1 MYSIREFENFCQEKY
16 YSLCNEYPVMFDVD
30 DEIGTFVSFKYENS
44 FLRDIDSV
52 ERIIYTNYPNIK
64 IFLHLGKGSSGWGIQ
79 TRGEGYFPNFDSA
92 FNDAGVTEEMLQKRP
107 IKIKSLKDK
116 IYYRKKRK

>member
-44 FLRDIDSV
+44 FLRDIDSIV
-52 ERIIYTNYPNIK
+52 FKRI
-64 IFLHLGKGSSGWGIQ
+64 
-79 TRGEGYFPNFDSA
+79 
-92 FNDAGVTEEMLQKRP
+92 EENRAKNGT
-107 IKIKSLKDK
+107 DK
-116 IYYRKKRK
+116 KL